1 MSKIKIFSLGGLN
14 ENGKNMYVI
23 NVDDSVFI
31 FDAGLKYA
39 TDKMLGVDY
48 ILPDYTYIKE
58 NRKKIKGIFL
68 THGHDSNMGAMADI
82 LYDLP
87 DLPVYATKFTMEV
100 LKEDLSESGVNATN
114 LKEIRPHSKLTFGEL
129 VVFPISVT
137 HSIPDA
143 VCYVLYTKDG
153 AIVYTGDFVFDSTMM
168 GNYKTDIGKLAYVGK
183 QGVLCLLSES
193 IYAEKEGHTSPNN
206 RVSGF
211 IREVL
216 HKNENRIIATIMTA
230 HIYRVQELLSEISNT
245 KRKIVIMGK
254 NLQNIINKSIEMGY
268 ISFNKNQI
276 GDLSN
281 ANDKDVVI
289 LISDEKEKPYMNLE
303 RILKGFDK
311 YIKLKDTDTIF
322 ITEPPSEG
330 LEKRTAL
337 IMDEIAK
344 RDVNAVCLN
353 AKKHLLHHA
362 SREDL
367 MLMINLV
374 NPKYYFP
381 VKGEYRHQ
389 VMNAEIAERLG
400 IPKENI
406 ILKQNGDVATFIDG
420 KLIDD
425 LDHIE
430 TDEILIDGKSQGDIG
445 DLVLKDREML
455 GENGIVIV
463 SCTLNKKTKEILAGP
478 EILTRGFVYVKE
490 SGDLLK
496 ETQDICLEVI
506 KDCIDIENKKVDY
519 NKIKN
524 DVRERLGKYFYKETE
539 CKPMVI
545 TVIQEV

>member
-1 MSKIKIFSLGGLN
+1 M
-14 ENGKNMYVI
+14 
-23 NVDDSVFI
+23 
-31 FDAGLKYA
+31 
-39 TDKMLGVDY
+39 
-48 ILPDYTYIKE
+48 
-58 NRKKIKGIFL
+58 
-68 THGHDSNMGAMADI
+68 
-82 LYDLP
+82 
-87 DLPVYATKFTMEV
+87 
-100 LKEDLSESGVNATN
+100 
-114 LKEIRPHSKLTFGEL
+114 
-129 VVFPISVT
+129 
-137 HSIPDA
+137 
-143 VCYVLYTKDG
+143 
-153 AIVYTGDFVFDSTMM
+153 
-168 GNYKTDIGKLAYVGK
+168 

-425 LDHIE
+425 FR
-430 TDEILIDGKSQGDIG
+430 S
-445 DLVLKDREML
+445 
-455 GENGIVIV
+455 
-463 SCTLNKKTKEILAGP
+463 
-478 EILTRGFVYVKE
+478 Y
-490 SGDLLK
+490 
-496 ETQDICLEVI
+496 
-506 KDCIDIENKKVDY
+506 
-519 NKIKN
+519 
-524 DVRERLGKYFYKETE
+524 
-539 CKPMVI
+539 
-545 TVIQEV
+545 

>member
-1 MSKIKIFSLGGLN
+1 
-14 ENGKNMYVI
+14 
-23 NVDDSVFI
+23 
-31 FDAGLKYA
+31 
-39 TDKMLGVDY
+39 
-48 ILPDYTYIKE
+48 
-58 NRKKIKGIFL
+58 
-68 THGHDSNMGAMADI
+68 
-82 LYDLP
+82 
-87 DLPVYATKFTMEV
+87 MEV
-100 LKEDLSESGVNATN
+100 LKEDLSESGVIATK

-129 VVFPISVT
+129 VIFPISVT

-153 AIVYTGDFVFDSTMM
+153 AIVYTGDFVFDPTMM
-168 GNYKTDIGKLAYVGK
+168 GAYKTDIGKLAYVGK

-206 RVSGF
+206 RVSSF
-211 IREVL
+211 IRDIL
-216 HKNENRIIATIMTA
+216 HKSENRIIATIMTA
-230 HIYRVQELLSEISNT
+230 HIYRVQEVLSEVANT
-245 KRKIVIMGK
+245 KRKVVIMGK

-281 ANDKDVVI
+281 ANDKDVII

-311 YIKLKDTDTIF
+311 YIKLRETDTIF

-344 RDVNAVCLN
+344 KDVNAVCLN

-367 MLMINLV
+367 MLMINLI

-420 KLIDD
+420 KLTDD
-425 LDHIE
+425 LEHIE

-463 SCTLNKKTKEILAGP
+463 SCTLNKKTKDILAGP

-496 ETQDICLEVI
+496 ETQEICLDVI
-506 KDCIDIENKKVDY
+506 KDSIDIENKKVDY
-519 NKIKN
+519 TKIKN